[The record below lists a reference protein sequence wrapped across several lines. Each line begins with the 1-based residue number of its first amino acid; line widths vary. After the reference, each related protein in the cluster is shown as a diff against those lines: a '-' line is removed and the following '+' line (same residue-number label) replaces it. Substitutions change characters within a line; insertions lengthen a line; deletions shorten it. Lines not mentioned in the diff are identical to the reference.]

1 MVIGIYL
8 LCIGI
13 WDFIEKKIPLMLL
26 VPGMVGMAIGVVRN
40 MVAAWN
46 SVSDG
51 KLFLPTF
58 LFSLL
63 GLLPGVILL
72 LVAWS
77 SKKIGY
83 GDGIMILSLGG
94 ILGYNKVMS
103 ILMCSL
109 FMMSIASIVLLAL
122 KKVRKE
128 STLPYFPFLFLGY
141 EVWCVAL
148 AN

>member
-13 WDFIEKKIPLMLL
+13 WDSVEKKIPIILL
-26 VPGMVGMAIGVVRN
+26 VPGIAATAIEMVRN
-40 MVAAWN
+40 VGAVCN
-46 SVSDG
+46 SIPQDT
-51 KLFLPTF
+51 LFLPTL

-63 GLLPGVILL
+63 GLLPGMILL

-77 SKKIGY
+77 SKKVGY
-83 GDGIMILSLGG
+83 GDAVVILCLGG
-94 ILGYNKVMS
+94 ILGYNKVMG
-103 ILMCSL
+103 ILMSSL
-109 FMMSIASIVLLAL
+109 FIMSVVSIVLLAL

-141 EVWCVAL
+141 EVWCVAMV
-148 AN
+148 N